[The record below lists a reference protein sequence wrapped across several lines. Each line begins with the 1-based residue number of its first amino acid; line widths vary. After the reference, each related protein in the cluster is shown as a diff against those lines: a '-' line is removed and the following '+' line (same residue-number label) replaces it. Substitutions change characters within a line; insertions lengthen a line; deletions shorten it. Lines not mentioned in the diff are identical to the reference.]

1 MLTLLIETCTE
12 RAIVAIIK
20 DEHCCYMAGLPYGLH
35 NSRFLV
41 PKVEEGLQCVGKKP
55 QDLDLVAVGVGP
67 GSYTGIRAGT
77 IVAKSLSYSCK
88 VPLVGVC
95 TLEGFIPD
103 CDGSFAAILDAKMAG
118 SYILKGNRSKGV
130 ITYLSEP
137 TVCPLEDLQEQL
149 EEVDILVSPHC
160 LTLQEKIEE
169 LYPGAKWSWQETAPD
184 PIHMARRAEEKWA
197 EGKYSLDGSLEILYL
212 RD

>member
-12 RAIVAIIK
+12 RAIVAIIE
-20 DEHCCYMAGLPYGLH
+20 DGHCCYMAGLPYGLH

-41 PKVEEGLQCVGKKP
+41 PKIEEGFQCVGKKP
-55 QDLDLVAVGVGP
+55 QDLKLVAVGVGP
-67 GSYTGIRAGT
+67 GSYTGIRVGT
-77 IVAKSLSYSCK
+77 IVAKSISYSCK

-95 TLEGFIPD
+95 TLKGFIPD

-118 SYILKGNRSKGV
+118 SYILKGNRSKDV
-130 ITYLSEP
+130 ITYLSQP
-137 TVCPLEDLQEQL
+137 KVCRLEDLKEQL
-149 EEVDILVSPHC
+149 DGVDTLVSPHC
-160 LTLQEKIEE
+160 LALREKIEE
-169 LYPGAKWSWQETAPD
+169 ITPDAKWSWQETAPD
-184 PIHMARRAEEKWA
+184 PIHMVQCAKGKWA